1 MADDASPWRAPRPKT
16 DTKPKGKTTP
26 GPKGKRELI
35 PVSQLRENLKGVVT
49 TVGMGVYQVD
59 KVDGVILIGAAPELV
74 DAYCDMAES
83 NIYVHRVLSALGSVG
98 TTAGVLLP
106 TLNVAAAIMSN
117 HGLYNGPL
125 MVSVEEYERRALNDN
140 PDIGEAVQ
148 DYDEDDDSDLDD
160 DIPIAA

>member
-1 MADDASPWRAPRPKT
+1 MAEDAPPWRGARPKT
-16 DTKPKGKTTP
+16 DTKPKGKTSP

-83 NIYVHRVLSALGSVG
+83 NLYVHRVLSAIGSVG
-98 TTAGVLLP
+98 TSAGVLIP
-106 TLNVAAAIMSN
+106 TLNVVAAIAAN

-125 MVSVEEYERRALNDN
+125 MVSVDEYERRALDQN
-140 PDIGEAVQ
+140 PDMGEASRE
-148 DYDEDDDSDLDD
+148 YDEDDDSDLDETE
-160 DIPIAA
+160 PLAA